1 MTLDGYNSI
10 AGKSFREIIPGR
22 NLMTPKIL
30 GYIKYKDESLLEV
43 SKSESSKRFAVTV
56 IRHGVK
62 DERYCASFTS
72 ITEMEKYVK
81 SLVFED
87 HSSLLKLISEL

>member
-1 MTLDGYNSI
+1 MTLDSFNSI
-10 AGKSFREIIPGR
+10 AGKAFRQAVPGR

-30 GYIKYKDESLLEV
+30 GYIKYKDNSLLEV

-56 IRHGVK
+56 VRHGIK
-62 DERYCASFTS
+62 DDKYCASFTS
-72 ITEMEKYVK
+72 SIEMEKYVK

-87 HSSLLKLISEL
+87 HTSLMKLVNGI